1 MTKMRGAP
9 NSFVHLHVHTGYS
22 MLDGSAKPEKLVARA
37 RELGMPALAIT
48 DHGNLYGVVDFYKA
62 CVSQGI
68 KPIIGVE
75 AYFVHDANQKTQR
88 DNMHLI
94 LLAKNA
100 TGYYNLNRLMTRAN
114 LEGFYYTPRIDWAML
129 EQHHDGLMATS
140 ACIYG
145 LLSRSI
151 LQDNIDE
158 AVEYA
163 VCMQDIFGKG
173 NYYLELM
180 YHGIEQ
186 EARVIKGILE
196 IHKRTGI
203 PLVAT
208 NDVHYSNKED
218 CKIRNVLCYIR
229 TNNSKIVDDGTL
241 HLRTL
246 QEMYEALPGIPQVAF
261 DNTLVIA
268 DMVDFKMQFGTNHM
282 PFVPDADARLEQAV
296 WDGIRQRYGDTPSQT
311 VIDRVNYE
319 LSVINKM
326 GFASYF
332 LIVQDYV
339 QWAKSHNIPLGY
351 GRGSAVGS
359 IVAYALGITD
369 VEPLQ
374 YNLLFERFLNPSR
387 VSMPDI
393 DVDFGEGRNDV
404 IRYIQDKYGHENTA
418 QVLTIYYYG
427 GKSAFRDVARIMN
440 IPVAEVEAIQLPDS
454 LAGVDIDSV
463 ASNQKIREALTIA
476 NKIEGLPRHTSVH
489 AGGVVIADKPLYNYV
504 ALERNTSDTIALD
517 IVTQQ
522 DKSGIESLGLLK
534 MDLLGLK
541 NLDVVQ
547 KCKELIRRN
556 YNIEP
561 QIDINDP
568 AIYSLLREGKVA
580 GLFQVEGEGFRE
592 FLLHLQPTE
601 FSDVYAALALYRPGT
616 LDSGGADTYIKRK
629 HGLELV
635 DYFGVPELEPILK
648 ETYGVIVYQ
657 EQVMQ
662 IASAVAGYSL
672 SEADLLRRAIG
683 KKDKAIIDKQRADFI
698 NRAKNKQIAERIY
711 DVIEKFADY
720 GFNKSHAVAYAYLT
734 MTTAWFK
741 YYYPIEF
748 WTSLLQV
755 FSDKPDKIN
764 YYLSEI
770 KQEYGYD
777 YAVPDINLSDANWTF
792 DGQVFRPGLG
802 CIKKVQSKT
811 IDRIIQERIEH
822 GPYTNLQDLQKR
834 AKPDKSTLTGLIRSG
849 ALENIGVPRNGISQ
863 LPSEIEA
870 ILDSIYNNVI
880 PPHII
885 RYPLGENEYLLQ
897 RIIRTDDN
905 NSIFVLVDANGNTYD
920 VEIEDRDWLQELLQS
935 SRRLYETALESDLN
949 ERINSR
955 AFGALMDNIVI
966 KGTLVPIGASR
977 YTLKAPE

>member
-1 MTKMRGAP
+1 ME
-9 NSFVHLHVHTGYS
+9 NFVHLHVHTGYS
-22 MLDGSAKPEKLVARA
+22 MLDGATKPEQLVSKARA
-37 RELGMPALAIT
+37 LGMPALAIT
-48 DHGNLYGVVDFYKA
+48 DHANLYGVVDFYKA
-62 CVSQGI
+62 CTNQGI

-75 AYFVHDANQKTQR
+75 AYFAHDANQKTQR
-88 DNMHLI
+88 DSMHI
-94 LLAKNA
+94 VLLAKDS

-114 LEGFYYTPRIDWAML
+114 LEGFYYVPRIDWAML
-129 EQHHDGLMATS
+129 EQHHEGLIATS
-140 ACIYG
+140 ACIHG
-145 LLSRSI
+145 VLSRSI

-158 AVEYA
+158 AVEFA
-163 VCMQDIFGKG
+163 IRMQDIFGKG

-186 EARVIKGILE
+186 EARVIQGILE

-203 PLVAT
+203 PLVVT
-208 NDVHYSNKED
+208 NDVHYRDKED
-218 CKIRNVLCYIR
+218 CKIRNTLTYIR
-229 TNNSKIVDDGTL
+229 TNTNKLVDDGTL

-246 QEMYEALPGIPQVAF
+246 AEMHEALHGIPQSAF
-261 DNTLVIA
+261 NNTLLIA
-268 DMVDFKMQFGTNHM
+268 DMVNFKMQFGTNHM
-282 PFVPDADARLEQAV
+282 PFVPNADEQLEQKV
-296 WDGIRQRYGDTPSQT
+296 WDGIRYRYGDAPSQT
-311 VIDRVNYE
+311 ILDRVNYE
-319 LSVINKM
+319 LSVIKKM

-339 QWAKSHNIPLGY
+339 QWAKEHGIPVGY

-393 DVDFGEGRNDV
+393 DVDFGEGRNEV
-404 IRYIQDKYGHENTA
+404 IRYISDKYGQENTA

-440 IPVAEVEAIQLPDS
+440 IPVAEVEALQLPDS
-454 LAGVDIDSV
+454 LKDLNID
-463 ASNQKIREALTIA
+463 NITTNHKIREALTIA
-476 NKIEGLPRHTSVH
+476 KQIEGLPRHSSVH

-517 IVTQQ
+517 VVTQQ

-547 KCKELIRRN
+547 QCVDLIKQKHH
-556 YNIEP
+556 ITP
-561 QIDINDP
+561 KIDINDP

-592 FLLHLQPTE
+592 FLLHLQPTQ

-616 LDSGGADTYIKRK
+616 LDSGGADTYIRRK
-629 HGLELV
+629 HGLEPV

-662 IASAVAGYSL
+662 IASVISGYSL

-683 KKDKAIIDKQRADFI
+683 KKDKAIIDKQRNDFVS
-698 NRAKNKQIAERIY
+698 RAKNKQVAERIY
-711 DVIEKFADY
+711 NVIEKFAEY

-734 MTTAWFK
+734 MTTAWLK

-748 WTSLLQV
+748 WTTLLRV

-770 KQEYGYD
+770 KQEYGYG
-777 YAVPDINLSDANWTF
+777 YAVPDINLSDKNWTF
-792 DGQVFRPGLG
+792 DGYVFRPGLG
-802 CIKKVQSKT
+802 CIKKVQTKT
-811 IDRIIQERIEH
+811 IDRILQERVEH
-822 GPYTNLQDLQKR
+822 GPYKSLQDLQKR

-849 ALENIGVPRNGISQ
+849 ALESIGVPRNEVSQ
-863 LPSEIEA
+863 LPREIES
-870 ILDSIYNNVI
+870 ILDSIYNNII
-880 PPHII
+880 PPHVVK
-885 RYPLGENEYLLQ
+885 YPLNNNEYLLQ
-897 RIIRTDDN
+897 RIIRVDD
-905 NSIFVLVDANGNTYD
+905 NSIFVLVDANGNTYE
-920 VEIEDRDWLQELLQS
+920 VEIDDRDWLQDLLQS
-935 SRRLYETALESDLN
+935 SRRLYETAMESDLD

-955 AFGALMDNIVI
+955 TFGAILDNIVI
-966 KGTLVPIGASR
+966 RGQLIPIGASR
-977 YTLKAPE
+977 YKLRALE

>member
-88 DNMHLI
+88 ANMHLI

-163 VCMQDIFGKG
+163 VRMQNIFGKG

-241 HLRTL
+241 HLCTL
-246 QEMYEALPGIPQVAF
+246 QEMYEALPGIPQIAF
-261 DNTLVIA
+261 DNTLAIA

-339 QWAKSHNIPLGY
+339 QWAKSHNIPIGY

-359 IVAYALGITD
+359 IVAYSLGITD

-440 IPVAEVEAIQLPDS
+440 IPVAEV
-454 LAGVDIDSV
+454 
-463 ASNQKIREALTIA
+463 
-476 NKIEGLPRHTSVH
+476 
-489 AGGVVIADKPLYNYV
+489 
-504 ALERNTSDTIALD
+504 
-517 IVTQQ
+517 
-522 DKSGIESLGLLK
+522 
-534 MDLLGLK
+534 
-541 NLDVVQ
+541 
-547 KCKELIRRN
+547 
-556 YNIEP
+556 
-561 QIDINDP
+561 
-568 AIYSLLREGKVA
+568 
-580 GLFQVEGEGFRE
+580 
-592 FLLHLQPTE
+592 
-601 FSDVYAALALYRPGT
+601 
-616 LDSGGADTYIKRK
+616 
-629 HGLELV
+629 
-635 DYFGVPELEPILK
+635 
-648 ETYGVIVYQ
+648 
-657 EQVMQ
+657 
-662 IASAVAGYSL
+662 
-672 SEADLLRRAIG
+672 
-683 KKDKAIIDKQRADFI
+683 
-698 NRAKNKQIAERIY
+698 
-711 DVIEKFADY
+711 
-720 GFNKSHAVAYAYLT
+720 
-734 MTTAWFK
+734 
-741 YYYPIEF
+741 
-748 WTSLLQV
+748 
-755 FSDKPDKIN
+755 
-764 YYLSEI
+764 
-770 KQEYGYD
+770 
-777 YAVPDINLSDANWTF
+777 
-792 DGQVFRPGLG
+792 
-802 CIKKVQSKT
+802 
-811 IDRIIQERIEH
+811 
-822 GPYTNLQDLQKR
+822 
-834 AKPDKSTLTGLIRSG
+834 
-849 ALENIGVPRNGISQ
+849 
-863 LPSEIEA
+863 
-870 ILDSIYNNVI
+870 
-880 PPHII
+880 
-885 RYPLGENEYLLQ
+885 
-897 RIIRTDDN
+897 
-905 NSIFVLVDANGNTYD
+905 
-920 VEIEDRDWLQELLQS
+920 
-935 SRRLYETALESDLN
+935 
-949 ERINSR
+949 
-955 AFGALMDNIVI
+955 
-966 KGTLVPIGASR
+966 
-977 YTLKAPE
+977 

>member
-1 MTKMRGAP
+1 MAP

-37 RELGMPALAIT
+37 RELGMPDLAIT
-48 DHGNLYGVVDFYKA
+48 DHGNLYGEVDFYKA

-129 EQHHDGLMATS
+129 EQHHDGLIATS

-163 VCMQDIFGKG
+163 MCMQDIFGKG

-241 HLRTL
+241 HLCTL

-261 DNTLVIA
+261 DNTLAIA

-282 PFVPDADARLEQAV
+282 PFVLDADARLEQAV

-339 QWAKSHNIPLGY
+339 QWAKSHNIPVGY

-580 GLFQVEGEGFRE
+580 G
-592 FLLHLQPTE
+592 
-601 FSDVYAALALYRPGT
+601 
-616 LDSGGADTYIKRK
+616 
-629 HGLELV
+629 
-635 DYFGVPELEPILK
+635 
-648 ETYGVIVYQ
+648 
-657 EQVMQ
+657 
-662 IASAVAGYSL
+662 YS
-672 SEADLLRRAIG
+672 
-683 KKDKAIIDKQRADFI
+683 K
-698 NRAKNKQIAERIY
+698 
-711 DVIEKFADY
+711 
-720 GFNKSHAVAYAYLT
+720 
-734 MTTAWFK
+734 
-741 YYYPIEF
+741 
-748 WTSLLQV
+748 
-755 FSDKPDKIN
+755 
-764 YYLSEI
+764 
-770 KQEYGYD
+770 
-777 YAVPDINLSDANWTF
+777 
-792 DGQVFRPGLG
+792 
-802 CIKKVQSKT
+802 
-811 IDRIIQERIEH
+811 
-822 GPYTNLQDLQKR
+822 
-834 AKPDKSTLTGLIRSG
+834 
-849 ALENIGVPRNGISQ
+849 
-863 LPSEIEA
+863 
-870 ILDSIYNNVI
+870 
-880 PPHII
+880 
-885 RYPLGENEYLLQ
+885 
-897 RIIRTDDN
+897 
-905 NSIFVLVDANGNTYD
+905 
-920 VEIEDRDWLQELLQS
+920 
-935 SRRLYETALESDLN
+935 
-949 ERINSR
+949 
-955 AFGALMDNIVI
+955 
-966 KGTLVPIGASR
+966 
-977 YTLKAPE
+977 